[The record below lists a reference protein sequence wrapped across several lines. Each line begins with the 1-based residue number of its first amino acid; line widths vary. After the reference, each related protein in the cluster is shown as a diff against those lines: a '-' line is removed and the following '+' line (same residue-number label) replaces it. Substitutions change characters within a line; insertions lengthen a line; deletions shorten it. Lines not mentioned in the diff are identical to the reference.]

1 VHPEV
6 ACDESGSEGEKL
18 VGGVTDVFV
27 HAGVDLGVDEAEAI
41 VREVRDR
48 IRSPALEYK
57 ANHLLREKHRDVLL
71 WFLAADGPVYRHA
84 AVQVIDKTAFLVERM
99 VDLLAGAADPGTAE
113 VLHTRGPV
121 VFGQQRWAAFLTA
134 FNDLVR
140 HRHRRG
146 EDVSADSFFRT
157 VEHLLR
163 FDVPADLAAAL
174 RLVGLG
180 RERAEAYRNR
190 DPRVMSSFDPMV
202 PAIVAT
208 VTRWSDGE
216 AIALVHDEQL
226 SLTESRIDQLKELC
240 AGRLASVRLVDSRRD
255 ARVQIADF
263 LAGVTRRIA
272 SHARAGHGD
281 DELVELLAPYARAPR
296 RSQPHG

>member
-1 VHPEV
+1 MLPEV

-27 HAGVDLGVDEAEAI
+27 HASVDLEIDDAEAV

-48 IRSPALEYK
+48 IRSPAVEYK

-84 AVQVIDKTAFLVERM
+84 AVEVIDKTAFLVERM
-99 VDLLAGAADPGTAE
+99 VELLVGAADVGMAA
-113 VLHTRGPV
+113 VLYDRGPV
-121 VFGQQRWAAFLTA
+121 VFGPNRWVAFLAA

-140 HRHRRG
+140 ARNRRD

-157 VEHLLR
+157 VDHLLR

-174 RLVGLG
+174 DVLGQG
-180 RERAEAYRNR
+180 RERAEAYRSR
-190 DPRVMSSFDPMV
+190 DPRAVSAFDPMV

-208 VTRWSDGE
+208 VARWSDGE
-216 AIALVHDEQL
+216 ALALVHDEQL
-226 SLTESRIDQLKELC
+226 SLTEARIDQLKRLC
-240 AGRLASVRLVDSRRD
+240 GGRLASLRLVDSRHD

-272 SHARAGHGD
+272 SHARAGAGD
-281 DELVELLAPYARAPR
+281 DELVDLLTPYARSP
-296 RSQPHG
+296 QPEG